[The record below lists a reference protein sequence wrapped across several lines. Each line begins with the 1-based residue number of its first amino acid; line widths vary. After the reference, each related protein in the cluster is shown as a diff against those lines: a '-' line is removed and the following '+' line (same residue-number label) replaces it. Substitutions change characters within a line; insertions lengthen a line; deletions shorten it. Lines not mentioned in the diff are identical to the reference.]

1 MGALLVITL
10 LQYLK
15 NKGLN
20 MNIINK
26 SGYIIVNAESASN
39 LVAVLT
45 AENMKT
51 ALWYKLDRDPK
62 YEIFKT
68 ISKEIKE
75 FVDDLTPEELDKGFE
90 FIRDT
95 LLSAGFRDTLNK
107 YFETYAKEAGDEKA
121 LKYYKWFKKYD
132 IDKARDE
139 VMVKDVVYN
148 KIAYQNREK
157 DRAVISQILTTYA
170 ASKKLPDDFT
180 YIASNN
186 SKIPMK
192 YEDLEALAK
201 AMNEAVSNATFK
213 ARELKDQV
221 DKAADRAAVDLI
233 KWNSDVNAGD
243 KNG

>member
-95 LLSAGFRDTLNK
+95 LLSAGYRDILDN
-107 YFETYAKEAGDEKA
+107 YFKTYSAAAGDENT
-121 LKYYKWFKKYD
+121 LKYSKWFKKYD

-170 ASKKLPDDFT
+170 ASKKLPDGFT
-180 YIASNN
+180 YIAADNT
-186 SKIPMK
+186 KTPMK
-192 YEDLEALAK
+192 YEDLEGLAK
-201 AMNEAVSNATFK
+201 AMNEAVSDTTFK
-213 ARELKDQV
+213 ARELKDEV
-221 DKAADRAAVDLI
+221 EKATDLASLDKI
-233 KWNSDVNAGD
+233 NWENNE
-243 KNG
+243 

>member
-1 MGALLVITL
+1 MRIIKSDGYYFDFKNQNDIITIL
-10 LQYLK
+10 EQSHFIDKAWYLINREPKFKIIEYLK
-15 NKGLN
+15 CPFKDTP
-20 MNIINK
+20 
-26 SGYIIVNAESASN
+26 SN
-39 LVAVLT
+39 
-45 AENMKT
+45 
-51 ALWYKLDRDPK
+51 D
-62 YEIFKT
+62 I
-68 ISKEIKE
+68 EIKE
-75 FVDDLTPEELDKGFE
+75 FVNDLTPEELDKGFE

-121 LKYYKWFKKYD
+121 LKYSKWFKKYD

-170 ASKKLPDDFT
+170 NSKKLPDDFT

-213 ARELKDQV
+213 ARELKDEV
-221 DKAADRAAVDLI
+221 EKAADLASL
-233 KWNSDVNAGD
+233 D
-243 KNG
+243 KINWENNE